1 MLNELKKFTS
11 KLHIKIL
18 ILLVILASITTAHS
32 AINSN
37 SFSALKSADSKM
49 IEGKA
54 SIPLIKEQYKNTKG
68 ILTID
73 KLNKAL
79 KYYKS
84 KPAGDRAYLETD
96 IKYPCVFNL
105 MEKAY
110 IYDDAPES
118 SMFQKESAI
127 FHKLKNMNDF
137 YTRNTKV
144 IKKKLNNEK
153 NNYES
158 WEKNIILEKAKNIN
172 KPFIIDFNKHWE
184 LVYSCFMLCFMV
196 IAISAIVIGS
206 RLFSYEKDKNMD
218 ILLVS
223 LGDESLR
230 KIGINKIKALII
242 FLTVEL
248 LISVSIIS
256 VIMFSNAGISAWNSQ
271 IQIKYFTSIY
281 NLTFGQAYLLII
293 FTGWVSIIAI
303 GMFTATLNAY
313 KQKSYTTLFLGVIMT
328 FIPMLAVRLDMFPV
342 IITKFFK
349 MQPIN
354 AFSIIGN
361 LESLQ
366 VFNFVFFKVLT
377 MTAIIVNAM
386 IILGICIFIS
396 PRLFI
401 AKIKNA

>member
-18 ILLVILASITTAHS
+18 ILLVILVSIATAHS
-32 AINSN
+32 ASNSN
-37 SFSALKSADSKM
+37 CFFVLKSTDSKM

-54 SIPLIKEQYKNTKG
+54 AIPLMKEQYKNTKG

-73 KLNKAL
+73 TLNKAL

-84 KPAGDRAYLETD
+84 KPDCETAFLETD
-96 IKYPCVFNL
+96 IKYPVVLHL

-110 IYDDAPES
+110 IYDDTKES
-118 SMFQKESAI
+118 SIFQKESAV
-127 FHKLKNMNDF
+127 FHKLKDMNDF
-137 YTRNTKV
+137 YTRNIKV
-144 IKKKLNNEK
+144 ITEKLNNEK

-158 WEKNIILEKAKNIN
+158 WEKNIIIEKAKNIN
-172 KPFIIDFNKHWE
+172 KPFNIDFNKHWE
-184 LVYSCFMLCFMV
+184 LVYTCFIICFMV

-218 ILLVS
+218 VLLVS

-230 KIGINKIKALII
+230 KIGINKIKALIT

-248 LISVSIIS
+248 LISVSIVS
-256 VIMFSNAGISAWNSQ
+256 VMMFSNTGISAWNSQ

-313 KQKSYTTLFLGVIMT
+313 KQKSYTTLFLGVIIT
-328 FIPMLAVRLDMFPV
+328 FIPMIAVKLDMFPV

-366 VFNFVFFKVLT
+366 IFNFIFFHALT

>member
-18 ILLVILASITTAHS
+18 ILLVILASIATANS
-32 AINSN
+32 ASN

-73 KLNKAL
+73 TLNKAL

-84 KPAGDRAYLETD
+84 KPDCETAFLETD

-110 IYDDAPES
+110 IYDDTKES
-118 SMFQKESAI
+118 SIFQKESAV
-127 FHKLKNMNDF
+127 FHKLKDMNDF
-137 YTRNTKV
+137 YTRNIKV
-144 IKKKLNNEK
+144 ITEKLNNEK

-172 KPFIIDFNKHWE
+172 KPFNIDFNKHWE
-184 LVYSCFMLCFMV
+184 LVYTCFIICFMV
-196 IAISAIVIGS
+196 IAISAIVIGA

-218 ILLVS
+218 VLLVS

-230 KIGINKIKALII
+230 KIGINKIKALIT

-256 VIMFSNAGISAWNSQ
+256 VMMFSNTGISAWNSQ
-271 IQIKYFTSIY
+271 IQIKYFTSLY

-293 FTGWVSIIAI
+293 FTGWISIIAI

-313 KQKSYTTLFLGVIMT
+313 KQKSYTTLFLGVIIT
-328 FIPMLAVRLDMFPV
+328 FIPMIAVRLDMFPV

-366 VFNFVFFKVLT
+366 VFNFVFFQVLT

-396 PRLFI
+396 PGLFVNR
-401 AKIKNA
+401 IKNA